1 MTDEILDIVNDL
13 IVDHEFEIIN
23 GEDFDKYTVKQYESD
38 YDAIDAGYGFY
49 KTIKV
54 GKTVYE
60 GTDLKISI
68 DWSCMAIADDDFG
81 VEDYEDFEFDY
92 NVEPIRD
99 VHNTKIII
107 VSNKENDKS
116 LLEGLAE
123 DVIAIIHSFSGKL
136 AEMKHKI
143 VKAINKIKGS
153 K

>member
-1 MTDEILDIVNDL
+1 MTNEILDMVNDL

-38 YDAIDAGYGFY
+38 YDTVDAGFGTYR
-49 KTIKV
+49 TIKV

-60 GTDLKISI
+60 STDLKISI

-81 VEDYEDFEFDY
+81 GEDYEDFEFDY

-107 VSNKENDKS
+107 VSNEKNDKS
-116 LLEGLAE
+116 LLEELA
-123 DVIAIIHSFSGKL
+123 DNVRAIIHSFSGKL
-136 AEMKHKI
+136 YKMKHKI
-143 VKAINKIKGS
+143 VKAIDKSERK
-153 K
+153 

>member
-1 MTDEILDIVNDL
+1 MTDEILDMVNDL

-38 YDAIDAGYGFY
+38 YDTIDAGYGTY
-49 KTIKV
+49 RTIKI

-60 GTDLKISI
+60 DKDLKISI
-68 DWSCMAIADDDFG
+68 DWSCMCVDDEFG
-81 VEDYEDFEFDY
+81 GEDYEDFEFTY

-107 VSNKENDKS
+107 VSNEENDKT

-123 DVIAIIHSFSGKL
+123 NVITIIHSVSSKL
-136 AEMKHKI
+136 SKMKRKI
-143 VKAINKIKGS
+143 VKAIDKSERNRK
-153 K
+153 

>member
-23 GEDFDKYTVKQYESD
+23 GEDFDKYTIKQYESD

>member
-1 MTDEILDIVNDL
+1 MTDEILDMVNDL

-49 KTIKV
+49 STIKI

-60 GTDLKISI
+60 GKGFKISI

-81 VEDYEDFEFDY
+81 GEDYEDFEFDY

-107 VSNKENDKS
+107 VSNEKNDKS
-116 LLEGLAE
+116 LLEELA
-123 DVIAIIHSFSGKL
+123 DNVKAIIHSFSGKL
-136 AEMKHKI
+136 YEIKRKI
-143 VKAINKIKGS
+143 VKTIDKSERK
-153 K
+153 